1 MADEKLTQKAKDHV
15 QQAGDNAQ
23 QIQVETVIINNGL
36 NESQVRAICSEMSY
50 KAMEEYTAESHLT
63 VEKRISDF
71 ANVLIPRI
79 EKIENGFEAFAD
91 PEFQVELK
99 KAQISSACTD
109 READYE
115 MLAELLLHRVENK
128 DNRRVKASIT
138 KAVEIVDKIDDDA
151 LQALTVAYSVIQFS
165 PANGMIKDGLNTLN
179 HLFGQLP
186 IKQLPKDDSWIS
198 YLDIL
203 DVIRP
208 SQFGNF
214 KRFIELYSEK
224 LTGYTTVG
232 IKKDSENYYKA
243 LEILNKANLGE
254 NVFVEHELLD
264 GYLRLPIPY
273 KNHILETK
281 QYVIFHLGINSVIIF
296 DENAKS
302 AINQVWELYEKNDE
316 LTNQIKEKFAEL
328 FNSFESLVVVKEWWD
343 NIPNS
348 FSVTPIGKVLA
359 HANAQRYTQLP
370 EIELGK

>member
-138 KAVEIVDKIDDDA
+138 KAVE
-151 LQALTVAYSVIQFS
+151 
-165 PANGMIKDGLNTLN
+165 
-179 HLFGQLP
+179 
-186 IKQLPKDDSWIS
+186 
-198 YLDIL
+198 
-203 DVIRP
+203 
-208 SQFGNF
+208 
-214 KRFIELYSEK
+214 
-224 LTGYTTVG
+224 
-232 IKKDSENYYKA
+232 
-243 LEILNKANLGE
+243 
-254 NVFVEHELLD
+254 
-264 GYLRLPIPY
+264 
-273 KNHILETK
+273 
-281 QYVIFHLGINSVIIF
+281 
-296 DENAKS
+296 
-302 AINQVWELYEKNDE
+302 
-316 LTNQIKEKFAEL
+316 
-328 FNSFESLVVVKEWWD
+328 
-343 NIPNS
+343 
-348 FSVTPIGKVLA
+348 
-359 HANAQRYTQLP
+359 
-370 EIELGK
+370 